1 MEENS
6 NNVDQMS
13 DKKCCKKCY
22 IFITIA
28 IITLIVI
35 GFVFIHKY
43 NDDYQGYYTKEEKLD
58 NAIDN
63 IIYPENDEEVLETFL
78 DEDLG
83 DLIEDLEDEDFDF

>member
-63 IIYPENDEEVLETFL
+63 INILKMTKKFL
-78 DEDLG
+78 KH
-83 DLIEDLEDEDFDF
+83 FWMKT